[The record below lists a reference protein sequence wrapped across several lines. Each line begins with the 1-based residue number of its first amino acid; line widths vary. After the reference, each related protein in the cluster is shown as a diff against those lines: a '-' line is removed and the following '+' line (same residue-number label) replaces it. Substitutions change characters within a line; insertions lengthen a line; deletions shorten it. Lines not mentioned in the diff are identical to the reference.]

1 MTAIVK
7 CDFCGQVTDNPAA
20 QIVIRL
26 HGITSP
32 RHIEYTDPDLVRDMC
47 KPCLDKL
54 LEPKP
59 LKVLTSETAE
69 VL

>member
-20 QIVIRL
+20 QIAVRL
-26 HGITSP
+26 NGLS
-32 RHIEYTDPDLVRDMC
+32 EYEATNPNMIKDMC
-47 KPCLDKL
+47 KPCLDRL
-54 LEPKP
+54 LEPKT
-59 LKVLTSETAE
+59 LKVLTAEQAE